1 MQEVSSLEPPAQIS
15 PAPEQGLTSQQ
26 ARLKQFGPNDPAPA
40 HRRSGVADL
49 LLMFVNPLVIILL
62 IAAVLAG
69 FLGQLVEAGIIIVVV
84 LGGVAINFYQTFR
97 SQLAVERLR
106 DSVAA
111 TATELRGGERRGRRR
126 RVAMA

>member
-15 PAPEQGLTSQQ
+15 PAPEQGLTSQQAQ

-69 FLGQLVEAGIIIVVV
+69 FLGQLGDAGTIIVMG
-84 LGGVAINFYQTFR
+84 LGGVPINFYQTHPPHPAISPLPALF
-97 SQLAVERLR
+97 SPT
-106 DSVAA
+106 SP
-111 TATELRGGERRGRRR
+111 
-126 RVAMA
+126 